1 MALHY
6 YALVPPVSK
15 SDEVI
20 QRADKPALVIE
31 RVELAEYLQQSGMII
46 QTGNNQLQVSR
57 NNLWAES
64 LELALPKALVRDL
77 QLQSDEYSYYLKS
90 VDWIPRTDYRLR
102 LRIDSL
108 QATDQGEVVAAGRY
122 QLISENGSDPNV
134 FADFN
139 FHRDL
144 DARNSLLFCAFVL
157 IPVFELRSPP
167 LATP

>member
-1 MALHY
+1 MKMKLPAILLVIAGLTGCASEPVALHY

-77 QLQSDEYSYYLKS
+77 QLR
-90 VDWIPRTDYRLR
+90 V
-102 LRIDSL
+102 
-108 QATDQGEVVAAGRY
+108 
-122 QLISENGSDPNV
+122 
-134 FADFN
+134 
-139 FHRDL
+139 
-144 DARNSLLFCAFVL
+144 
-157 IPVFELRSPP
+157 
-167 LATP
+167 